1 MANGLNLLKLCIQL
15 YRILSMEIF
24 LLFADRYIVCYVYN
38 TRHSGVFTLFK
49 NFHQINAGNSILRN
63 SDAQLICKFKILI

>member
-1 MANGLNLLKLCIQL
+1 
-15 YRILSMEIF
+15 MEIF